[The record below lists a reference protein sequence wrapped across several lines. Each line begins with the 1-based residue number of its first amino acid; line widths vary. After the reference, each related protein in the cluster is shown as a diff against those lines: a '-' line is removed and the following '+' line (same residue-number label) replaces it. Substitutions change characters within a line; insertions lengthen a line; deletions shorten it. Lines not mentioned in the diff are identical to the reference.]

1 MLRKQT
7 LIGTAC
13 LLMVAGFV
21 PRGFAQAEEDPLTRA
36 FGHLPTMDEAYGQ
49 HDNQQSQTQGN
60 EDEPPMV
67 GYSANSP
74 TTYTPHGYGSGTI
87 SGPQGNVDVRTNGGI
102 TTFTESR
109 PGGAIRTKTCVRLAN
124 GSLQCP

>member
-21 PRGFAQAEEDPLTRA
+21 PCGFSQAEEDPLNQA
-36 FGHLPTMDEAYGQ
+36 YGHLPTMEEAYGR
-49 HDNQQSQTQGN
+49 HSQPQRN
-60 EDEPPMV
+60 EDEPPMI
-67 GYSANSP
+67 GYFADSP

-87 SGPQGNVDVRTNGGI
+87 SGPQGNVDVRTNGNI